1 MAVIDQLALQRDLIA
16 DAQLAQTL
24 GQCGII
30 GDDVGV
36 GDGLKILRLG
46 RIRVSGL
53 KPTRPLPA
61 FKRHFFVSACARI
74 AAPHHAH
81 VHHIE
86 KFVPIL
92 MLGKPRIGIEL
103 AHNQP

>member
-36 GDGLKILRLG
+36 GDGLKIPGLAAFA
-46 RIRVSGL
+46 SGL
-53 KPTRPLPA
+53 KSTSGL
-61 FKRHFFVSACARI
+61 
-74 AAPHHAH
+74 
-81 VHHIE
+81 
-86 KFVPIL
+86 
-92 MLGKPRIGIEL
+92 
-103 AHNQP
+103 